1 MSVICP
7 ECNYTSI
14 SNAKFCNQCGTP
26 MTILLTCNFC
36 GNKLWAYEKFCDTC
50 GQSRVEA
57 LNTLPVPSLSL
68 WQKFQKC
75 LREIFF

>member
-7 ECNYTSI
+7 ECDNTSI
-14 SNAKFCNQCGTP
+14 GSAKFCNRCGTH
-26 MTILLTCNFC
+26 MTNLPNCNYC
-36 GNKLWAYEKFCDTC
+36 GNKLWPYEKFCDTC
-50 GQSRVEA
+50 GRSSEEA

-75 LREIFF
+75 LREIFS